1 MKTTID
7 DHSILWKKL
16 GNDTGVDE
24 VISTVEGYIQD
35 IIEGYRELFEL
46 NPKTIVLQRGDMY
59 PYWIPDL

>member
-7 DHSILWKKL
+7 DLSILWKKL

-35 IIEGYRELFEL
+35 IIEGYGELFEL